1 MPPAQE
7 GYDQVVIQPV
17 LPKTR
22 SQFTTSLYAWR
33 HPTDSEVPMP
43 PRGEADRAESE

>member
-7 GYDQVVIQPV
+7 GYNQVVIQPV

-22 SQFTTSLYAWR
+22 SQFTMSPCAPLTLLPASFPAQ
-33 HPTDSEVPMP
+33 PEP
-43 PRGEADRAESE
+43 PPGW